1 MSYSPKNSNGQA
13 TMANSEPVVIASDQS
28 TIPVSVSGVSTAANQ
43 STIIGHVDGI
53 ETLIGTTNTTLSTI
67 EGDTSAI
74 QTGVQLLDD
83 AIVTDNSGFTDGT
96 TKLNMPGYIFDEVAG
111 TALTENDA
119 AAARI
124 DSKRAQIGVIED
136 ATTRGQRAAV
146 SAAGALSVNNA
157 QVAGNTIS
165 ADNGVSGTGVQRVTI
180 ASDSTGNIATIG
192 TSVTPGTSATNLGKA
207 RDGAAGAT
215 DTNVGVMMV
224 RRDTPTAVT
233 PVAGDYEIPQISANG
248 EQWVRL
254 AGELADDAAF
264 TLGTTRVLPNGA
276 VAVTMDGTDPTA
288 VSAEG
293 DASALRSD
301 PNRILLVN
309 QTHPRY
315 FRASADYASAQT
327 NTSVVAAPGAGL
339 SLWITDVIIS
349 NGATAGNITLLDGS
363 GGSVVLELYP
373 AVNGGLTHSFRN
385 PIKLTANTALCITS
399 TTVTT
404 HTVTV
409 TGYIAA

>member
-165 ADNGVSGTGVQRVTI
+165 AGNGVSGTGVQRVTI